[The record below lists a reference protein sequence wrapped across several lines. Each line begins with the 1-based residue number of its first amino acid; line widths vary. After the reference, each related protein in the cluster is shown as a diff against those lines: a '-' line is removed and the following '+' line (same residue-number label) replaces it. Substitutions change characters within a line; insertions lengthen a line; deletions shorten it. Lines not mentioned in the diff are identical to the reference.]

1 MHSAQA
7 RYRSPPAKS
16 LMAQPSPMW
25 KKAGDCSDDSEK
37 LFYIALVRQKNDQ
50 EKRLNLRKSNTE
62 IAFFSKLLVT
72 LDREKGPPFSENFGI
87 SSLERILLLGKSLL
101 TLSSASLL

>member
-25 KKAGDCSDDSEK
+25 KKAGGCSDDSEK

-62 IAFFSKLLVT
+62 IAFFFQAFSHT
-72 LDREKGPPFSENFGI
+72 GQGKGPTIF
-87 SSLERILLLGKSLL
+87 
-101 TLSSASLL
+101 